1 MKVAALGG
9 CGGMGRYAV
18 RTAADYDFVDEIVVA
33 DVDLERAQAFAASV
47 APKAHAVAVDATDDA
62 SLDAAIAGC
71 DVVLNTVGPFYRFGV
86 PILRAAIRG
95 GACYLDINDDWEPT
109 LDMLELAPEARDAGV
124 TAVVGLG
131 ASPGVSNL
139 LALKAMDGFDHIER
153 IVTGWSFGYSDR
165 VLSESQGDRTSAA
178 LVHWLHQCSG
188 TIRVFR
194 DGKPVDVKPLDEL
207 SVDYPGLGVGRAWTV
222 GHPEAVT
229 LPRSQPVAS
238 SVNVMVGSS
247 FVIEVLRRLARQV
260 DEGTLSVEDAAALM
274 ATNEPPGTEIADVP
288 QSVRFPSMF
297 AHASGVRDG
306 RVVRQAAM
314 VVAMPEAGM
323 GGATGVP
330 LACGLAELAA
340 GRLDRPGVF
349 TPEEIID
356 PETFLSEV
364 GRHCR
369 PQRTAS
375 ELVLVADSD
384 DEESKQLSTASPP
397 PGGPRS

>member
-18 RTAADYDFVDEIVVA
+18 RTAAAYDFVDEIVVA
-33 DVDLERAQAFAASV
+33 DVDLERAKAFAASV

-139 LALKAMDGFDHIER
+139 LALKAMEGFDNVER

-165 VLSESQGDRTSAA
+165 VLSDAQEDRTSAA

-194 DGKPVDVKPLDEL
+194 DGNPVDVKPLDEL

-229 LPRSQPVAS
+229 LPRSHAVAS

-247 FVIEVLRRLARQV
+247 FVIEVLRRLAR
-260 DEGTLSVEDAAALM
+260 DIDGGSLSVEDAAALM
-274 ATNEPPGTEIADVP
+274 TSIEPPANEIAGDP
-288 QSVRFPSMF
+288 QSVRFPPMF

-306 RVVRQAAM
+306 RAVRQAAM

-356 PETFLSEV
+356 PDTFLSEV

-369 PQRTAS
+369 PERTAS
-375 ELVLVADSD
+375 ELVLISDSD
-384 DEESKQLSTASPP
+384 DKESKQRSTASPP
-397 PGGPRS
+397 PGGARH

>member
-33 DVDLERAQAFAASV
+33 DVDLERAKVFAASV

-109 LDMLELAPEARDAGV
+109 LDMLELAPEARDARV

-139 LALKAMDGFDHIER
+139 LALKAMEGFDNVER

-165 VLSESQGDRTSAA
+165 VLSDAQEDRTSAA

-194 DGKPVDVKPLDEL
+194 DPQPRRCQTPRRL
-207 SVDYPGLGVGRAWTV
+207 SVDYPGIGVACVDCRTPRSGHVASQSSGRFQRERDGWFLVRHRDPAPTRSRHRRRESQCRRRCRADDVDRAPGQRDRRRPSIRALPPNVRSCQRRPRRPCGASGCDGRRDARGRDGGCDRRAARLRARRTGGRA
-222 GHPEAVT
+222 
-229 LPRSQPVAS
+229 L
-238 SVNVMVGSS
+238 GS
-247 FVIEVLRRLARQV
+247 
-260 DEGTLSVEDAAALM
+260 T
-274 ATNEPPGTEIADVP
+274 
-288 QSVRFPSMF
+288 
-297 AHASGVRDG
+297 
-306 RVVRQAAM
+306 
-314 VVAMPEAGM
+314 
-323 GGATGVP
+323 
-330 LACGLAELAA
+330 
-340 GRLDRPGVF
+340 GRLQPRRDHRPRHV
-349 TPEEIID
+349 P
-356 PETFLSEV
+356 V
-364 GRHCR
+364 RGRPALPAGAHRERTR
-369 PQRTAS
+369 PHLR
-375 ELVLVADSD
+375 L
-384 DEESKQLSTASPP
+384 
-397 PGGPRS
+397 R

>member
-33 DVDLERAQAFAASV
+33 DVDLERAKAFAASV

-139 LALKAMDGFDHIER
+139 LALKAMEGFDNVER

-165 VLSESQGDRTSAA
+165 VLSDAQEDRTSAA

-194 DGKPVDVKPLDEL
+194 DGNPVDVKPLDEL

-229 LPRSQPVAS
+229 LPRSHAVAS

-247 FVIEVLRRLARQV
+247 FVIEVLRRLARQI
-260 DEGTLSVEDAAALM
+260 DEETLSVEDAAALM
-274 ATNEPPGTEIADVP
+274 TSIEPPSKRDRRRPPIRALPPDVRSC
-288 QSVRFPSMF
+288 QR
-297 AHASGVRDG
+297 
-306 RVVRQAAM
+306 
-314 VVAMPEAGM
+314 
-323 GGATGVP
+323 
-330 LACGLAELAA
+330 
-340 GRLDRPGVF
+340 RP
-349 TPEEIID
+349 
-356 PETFLSEV
+356 
-364 GRHCR
+364 
-369 PQRTAS
+369 
-375 ELVLVADSD
+375 
-384 DEESKQLSTASPP
+384 
-397 PGGPRS
+397 

>member
-33 DVDLERAQAFAASV
+33 DVDLERAKAFAASV

-139 LALKAMDGFDHIER
+139 LALKAMEGFDNVER

-165 VLSESQGDRTSAA
+165 VLSDAQEDRTSAA

-194 DGKPVDVKPLDEL
+194 DGNPVDVKPLDEL

-229 LPRSQPVAS
+229 LPRSHAVAS

-247 FVIEVLRRLARQV
+247 FVIEVLRRLARQI

-274 ATNEPPGTEIADVP
+274 TSIEPPGTRDRRRPPIRALPPDVRSCQRRP
-288 QSVRFPSMF
+288 RRPCGSP
-297 AHASGVRDG
+297 GCDG
-306 RVVRQAAM
+306 RRDARGRHGRCDRRAARLR
-314 VVAMPEAGM
+314 ARRT
-323 GGATGVP
+323 GGRALGST
-330 LACGLAELAA
+330 
-340 GRLDRPGVF
+340 GRLHPRGDHRPRHV
-349 TPEEIID
+349 P
-356 PETFLSEV
+356 V
-364 GRHCR
+364 RGRPALPARAHRERTR
-369 PQRTAS
+369 PHLR
-375 ELVLVADSD
+375 L
-384 DEESKQLSTASPP
+384 
-397 PGGPRS
+397 R

>member
-18 RTAADYDFVDEIVVA
+18 RTAAEYDFVDEIVVA
-33 DVDLERAQAFAASV
+33 DLDLDRAKAFADSV
-47 APKAHAVAVDATDDA
+47 APKARAVAVDATDDA
-62 SLDAAIAGC
+62 SLDTAIAGC

-109 LDMLELAPEARDAGV
+109 LDMLELAQEARDAGV

-139 LALKAMDGFDHIER
+139 LALKAMEGFDSVDR
-153 IVTGWSFGYSDR
+153 IVTGWSFGYGDR
-165 VLSESQGDRTSAA
+165 VLSDGQGDRTSAA

-194 DGKPVDVKPLDEL
+194 DGSPVDVKPLDEL
-207 SVDYPGLGVGRAWTV
+207 SVDYPGIGMGRAWTV

-229 LPRSQPVAS
+229 LPRSQAVAS

-247 FVIEVLRRLARQV
+247 FVIEVLRRLAREI
-260 DEGTLSVEDAAALM
+260 DEETLSVEDAAALM
-274 ATNEPPGTEIADVP
+274 TSFQPPGTGIVGDPHLVHLP
-288 QSVRFPSMF
+288 PMF

-306 RVVRQAAM
+306 RAVRQAAM

-330 LACGLAELAA
+330 LACGLAELNAD
-340 GRLDRPGVF
+340 RLDRPGVF
-349 TPEEIID
+349 TPEEILD
-356 PETFLSEV
+356 PDAFLSEV

-369 PQRTAS
+369 PERTAS
-375 ELVLVADSD
+375 ELVLISDSGD
-384 DEESKQLSTASPP
+384 KESKHSTASPP
-397 PGGPRS
+397 QGGPRH